1 LATSKACRSAVPS
14 ADTRSHPFPQVSRPA
29 RPPPTGLIY
38 MNKLV
43 VSAFLACSALA
54 GLSAQAQI
62 LTTEPVDR
70 IVAIAEEEVI
80 LQSEL
85 DTAVAGILQQY
96 KANPQQLP
104 PRAELERQVLD
115 RLIMLRLQ
123 VMRAQST
130 GIRVT
135 DNDVDQAIQR
145 IAAQNKIDV
154 AQLRASVQHDGMD
167 FDSFRKNLRE
177 QLQVERLRQRVMQGS
192 GQVTDAEVDT
202 LLATG
207 NVKTGEIHLAH
218 ILIALPENASAKQ
231 IEQAK
236 TKADDVKKQL
246 DGGLDFSAAAIRYS
260 NAQDALEG
268 GDLGWRRIDSVPEAF
283 VELADTLQ
291 TGQVSQVIRA
301 ANGFHIIK
309 MIDKRAEGKQ
319 VVNEYH
325 ARHIEIATTELV
337 SSDEAQRKI
346 ADVRRRIVDAH
357 EDFAALAKQFSNDA
371 PTANL
376 GGEMGWFAIDQYGP
390 KVAEVLAKLKDGEV
404 SAPFQTDV
412 GWHVV
417 QLLGKRSS
425 DRTEQAKREQARD
438 MLRQRKAGDE
448 YESFLRTVRS
458 EAYICAVN
466 PAYVTAELAACG
478 ASGAKKPNAP

>member
-1 LATSKACRSAVPS
+1 
-14 ADTRSHPFPQVSRPA
+14 
-29 RPPPTGLIY
+29 
-38 MNKLV
+38 
-43 VSAFLACSALA
+43 
-54 GLSAQAQI
+54 
-62 LTTEPVDR
+62 
-70 IVAIAEEEVI
+70 
-80 LQSEL
+80 
-85 DTAVAGILQQY
+85 
-96 KANPQQLP
+96 
-104 PRAELERQVLD
+104 
-115 RLIMLRLQ
+115 
-123 VMRAQST
+123 
-130 GIRVT
+130 
-135 DNDVDQAIQR
+135 
-145 IAAQNKIDV
+145 
-154 AQLRASVQHDGMD
+154 MD

>member
-1 LATSKACRSAVPS
+1 
-14 ADTRSHPFPQVSRPA
+14 
-29 RPPPTGLIY
+29 

-43 VSAFLACSALA
+43 ASAFLACSTLA

-70 IVAIAEEEVI
+70 IVAIAEDEVI

-85 DTAVAGILQQY
+85 DAAVAGILQQY
-96 KANPQQLP
+96 KSNPQQLP

-123 VMRAQST
+123 VQRAQGT

-135 DNDVDQAIQR
+135 DNDVDQAVQR

-154 AQLRASVQHDGMD
+154 AQLRAGIQHDGLD

-177 QLQVERLRQRVMQGS
+177 QLQVERLRQRVMQS
-192 GQVTDAEVDT
+192 SAQATDAEVDA
-202 LLATG
+202 LLASG

-218 ILIALPENASAKQ
+218 ILIALPENANAKQ
-231 IEQAK
+231 IADAK
-236 TKADDVKKQL
+236 TKADDVKKQV

-268 GDLGWRRIDSVPEAF
+268 GDLGWRRVDSVPEAF

-291 TGQVSQVIRA
+291 PGQISQVIRA

-309 MIDKRAEGKQ
+309 MVEKRAEGKQ

-325 ARHIEIATTELV
+325 ARHIEIATSELV
-337 SSDEAQRKI
+337 SSDEAQRKVT
-346 ADVRRRIVDAH
+346 DLRRRIVEGK
-357 EDFAALAKQFSNDA
+357 EDFAVLAKQFSNDP

-376 GGEMGWFAIDQYGP
+376 GGEMGWFAIDQFGP
-390 KVAEVLAKLKDGEV
+390 KVAEVMAKLKDGEV
-404 SAPFQTDV
+404 STPFQTDV
-412 GWHVV
+412 GWHIV
-417 QLLGKRSS
+417 QMLGKRST

-458 EAYICAVN
+458 EAYICAVSPN
-466 PAYVTAELAACG
+466 YVTADLQACG
-478 ASGAKKPNAP
+478 ASSKKPTAP